1 VYDEDEHIKE
11 VYARFGLALYCAQV
25 LEHWLVNA
33 LVMMDLIPNRRH
45 QARAEEEWANEVDPF
60 MDRQIEEPMGRLIKK
75 LARLTKVPLGLEN
88 VLRRAL
94 KQRNWLAHHYFR
106 VRAWD
111 FTNEKGRASM
121 MKRLM
126 RLVISSRVQISSSQV
141 LSIQSARLM
150 V

>member
-60 MDRQIEEPMGRLIKK
+60 MDRQFEEPMGRLIKK
-75 LARLTKVPLGLEN
+75 LAHFD
-88 VLRRAL
+88 
-94 KQRNWLAHHYFR
+94 Q
-106 VRAWD
+106 
-111 FTNEKGRASM
+111 
-121 MKRLM
+121 
-126 RLVISSRVQISSSQV
+126 SSTRPGECSP
-141 LSIQSARLM
+141 
-150 V
+150 